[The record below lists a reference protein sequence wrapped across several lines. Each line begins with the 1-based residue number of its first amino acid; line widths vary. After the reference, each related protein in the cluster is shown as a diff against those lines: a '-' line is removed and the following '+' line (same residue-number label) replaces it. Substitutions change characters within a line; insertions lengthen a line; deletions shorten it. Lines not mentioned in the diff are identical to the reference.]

1 MTIVQEIKKCIEGIL
16 EQGKTDIIICPFGDI
31 GMQAKYIL
39 NEVYGI
45 KEAYILDN
53 HLCKYNCNIKPIS
66 FLEEIDQQKYTVILA
81 SLDLKVCEEIKR
93 NILRYIS
100 NEKVECLASV
110 SKFAGNCTKAGKH
123 STGSLCNHWLVESV
137 GAFCSFADGTN
148 VVDNHPIDYITTHH
162 MIYIGGE
169 GDFLHGKKYNEYK
182 DQGWYLGGVNP
193 RGNLYKTKKIKI
205 GNDVWLG
212 QNVLITNGSNIGNG
226 VIAGAGAIITKDVP
240 DYAVVV
246 GVPARIIRYRYT
258 PEQIKELNKIAW
270 WDWTDEEIRDRF
282 EDFYLPIEDFLKKYK
297 K

>member
-1 MTIVQEIKKCIEGIL
+1 MVKNIMSIKTKDGI
-16 EQGKTDIIICPFGDI
+16 
-31 GMQAKYIL
+31 
-39 NEVYGI
+39 
-45 KEAYILDN
+45 
-53 HLCKYNCNIKPIS
+53 
-66 FLEEIDQQKYTVILA
+66 
-81 SLDLKVCEEIKR
+81 
-93 NILRYIS
+93 
-100 NEKVECLASV
+100 
-110 SKFAGNCTKAGKH
+110 
-123 STGSLCNHWLVESV
+123 W
-137 GAFCSFADGTN
+137 
-148 VVDNHPIDYITTHH
+148 
-162 MIYIGGE
+162 
-169 GDFLHGKKYNEYK
+169 
-182 DQGWYLGGVNP
+182 GGVNT